1 MVRIRWLPMYRL
13 VASQAAQVLALGLV
27 VYGIAEIV
35 VIPFLFAGLGEDRRL
50 LGLFLEAFFFKRLLF
65 LRLAI
70 VLCGGFGWNALGGF
84 IWRLNRA
91 VFAFDVLGTALLA
104 PIVLGVPLVSRL
116 VLNRIVGLMLK
127 RKVTHS
133 IKKWIN
139 SKNKKCLVIQGAR
152 QTGKTYI
159 VERFAEENYEEI
171 VEINF
176 KQIPSAMDI
185 FSGDLTVDNMVM
197 AMRFRFPEKK
207 IIPGKSLIFLDEI
220 QECQEAITSLKFWA
234 LDNRFDVIASGSL
247 LGIDYKRASSY
258 PVGYVDYLKMYG
270 IDFEEFLWGMGISE
284 DMIMKLCSYLDLK
297 AIIPEAIHSQMMKY
311 FRQYIAI
318 GGMPEAVQKYIDT
331 RDFREVDRIQ
341 RSLLQGYQY
350 DIAHYATAEEKVK
363 AEKCYL
369 SLAKQL
375 LDKENHK
382 FQYKEV
388 EHGGRAQKYFSS
400 IEWLLRADMVHLCKR
415 VTDIRFD
422 LDDYARDDFF
432 RAYTTDLSLLM
443 AMKDFSIKQHII
455 ENTLIGNSKGGIFE
469 CAVADALYKKGY
481 PLYFYKNETTK
492 KEIDI
497 IIQKDG
503 KVIPIEVKSGNTRA
517 NSLKSIMKN
526 NKDISFG
533 YKFIDGNIGA
543 SKEGII
549 TLPLYMVAFFDI

>member
-1 MVRIRWLPMYRL
+1 
-13 VASQAAQVLALGLV
+13 
-27 VYGIAEIV
+27 
-35 VIPFLFAGLGEDRRL
+35 
-50 LGLFLEAFFFKRLLF
+50 
-65 LRLAI
+65 
-70 VLCGGFGWNALGGF
+70 
-84 IWRLNRA
+84 
-91 VFAFDVLGTALLA
+91 
-104 PIVLGVPLVSRL
+104 
-116 VLNRIVGLMLK
+116 MLK
-127 RKVTHS
+127 RKVMHY
-133 IKKWIN
+133 IKKWVD

-185 FSGDLTVDNMVM
+185 FSGDLTVGNMVM
-197 AMRFRFPEKK
+197 ALRFRFPEKK
-207 IIPGKSLIFLDEI
+207 IIPGKTMIFLDEI

-284 DMIMKLCSYLDLK
+284 DMIMNICGYLSSK
-297 AIIPEAIHSQMMKY
+297 AAIPEAIHSQMMKY
-311 FRQYIAI
+311 FRQYVAI

-331 RDFREVDRIQ
+331 KDFREVDRIQ

-400 IEWLLRADMVHLCKR
+400 IEWLLRADMLYLCKL

-443 AMKDFSIKQHII
+443 AMKDFSLKQHII
-455 ENTLIGNSKGGIFE
+455 ENTLAGNSKGGIFE
-469 CAVADALYKKGY
+469 CAVADALHKKGY
-481 PLYFYKNETTK
+481 QLYFYKNETTK
-492 KEIDI
+492 KEIDV

-503 KVIPIEVKSGNTRA
+503 KVVPIEVKSGNTRA

-526 NKDISFG
+526 NKDISYG
-533 YKFIDGNIGA
+533 YKFIDGNIGT
-543 SKEGII
+543 SEEGIF
-549 TLPLYMVAFFDI
+549 TLPLYMIAFFDKVSE

>member
-1 MVRIRWLPMYRL
+1 
-13 VASQAAQVLALGLV
+13 
-27 VYGIAEIV
+27 
-35 VIPFLFAGLGEDRRL
+35 
-50 LGLFLEAFFFKRLLF
+50 
-65 LRLAI
+65 
-70 VLCGGFGWNALGGF
+70 
-84 IWRLNRA
+84 
-91 VFAFDVLGTALLA
+91 
-104 PIVLGVPLVSRL
+104 
-116 VLNRIVGLMLK
+116 MLK
-127 RKVTHS
+127 RKITHS
-133 IKKWIN
+133 IKKWVD
-139 SKNKKCLVIQGAR
+139 SKSRKCLVIQGAR

-185 FSGDLTVDNMVM
+185 FSDDLTVDNMIM

-207 IIPGKSLIFLDEI
+207 IIPGKTLIFLDEI

-284 DMIMKLCSYLDLK
+284 EMIMNLCRYIDSKD
-297 AIIPEAIHSQMMKY
+297 IVPEAIHSQMMKY

-350 DIAHYATAEEKVK
+350 DIAYYATAEEKVK

-422 LDDYARDDFF
+422 LDNYARDDFF

-443 AMKDFSIKQHII
+443 AMKDFSLKQHII
-455 ENTLIGNSKGGIFE
+455 ENTLDGNSKGGIFE
-469 CAVADALYKKGY
+469 CAIADVLYKKGHQ
-481 PLYFYKNETTK
+481 LYFYKNETTK
-492 KEIDI
+492 KEIDV

-517 NSLKSIMKN
+517 NSLKTIMKN

-533 YKFIDGNIGA
+533 YKFIDGNIGV
-543 SKEGII
+543 SEEGII
-549 TLPLYMVAFFDI
+549 TLPLYMVAFFDV

>member
-1 MVRIRWLPMYRL
+1 
-13 VASQAAQVLALGLV
+13 
-27 VYGIAEIV
+27 
-35 VIPFLFAGLGEDRRL
+35 
-50 LGLFLEAFFFKRLLF
+50 
-65 LRLAI
+65 
-70 VLCGGFGWNALGGF
+70 
-84 IWRLNRA
+84 
-91 VFAFDVLGTALLA
+91 
-104 PIVLGVPLVSRL
+104 
-116 VLNRIVGLMLK
+116 MLK
-127 RKVTHS
+127 RKITHS
-133 IKKWIN
+133 IKKWVD
-139 SKNKKCLVIQGAR
+139 SKSRKCLVIQGAR

-185 FSGDLTVDNMVM
+185 FSDDLTVDNMIM

-207 IIPGKSLIFLDEI
+207 IIPGKTLIFLDEI

-284 DMIMKLCSYLDLK
+284 DMIMNLCRYIDSKD
-297 AIIPEAIHSQMMKY
+297 IVPEAIHSQMMKY

-350 DIAHYATAEEKVK
+350 DIAYYATAEEKVK

-422 LDDYARDDFF
+422 LDNYARDDFF

-443 AMKDFSIKQHII
+443 AMKDFSLKQHII
-455 ENTLIGNSKGGIFE
+455 ENTLDGNSKGGIFE
-469 CAVADALYKKGY
+469 CAIADVLYKKGHQ
-481 PLYFYKNETTK
+481 LYFYKNETTK
-492 KEIDI
+492 KEIDV

-517 NSLKSIMKN
+517 NSLKTIMKN

-533 YKFIDGNIGA
+533 YKFIDGNIGV
-543 SKEGII
+543 SEEGII
-549 TLPLYMVAFFDI
+549 TLPLYMVAFFDV